1 MDLLLAEAYYCYKNI
16 IVFTRSLVF
25 PQSRL
30 LPQVRDCIW
39 NYKRNMILNKALA
52 EKMWLQYIIC
62 SQIRNIALRTLGYCS
77 FVLRHVD
84 APCPCAHRRHVALPG
99 QTVLGD
105 TYRSC
110 GRVVLG
116 GLRSLAIG

>member
-1 MDLLLAEAYYCYKNI
+1 MDLLLAEIYYCYI
-16 IVFTRSLVF
+16 RTSLC
-25 PQSRL
+25 
-30 LPQVRDCIW
+30 LPVPLCFRRADYCHKYE
-39 NYKRNMILNKALA
+39 NALA

-84 APCPCAHRRHVALPG
+84 APCLCAHRRHVALPG